1 MANITPRSRIGIGL
15 RLVGLPV
22 VFLTVMSLLACPAI
36 IPPAVHYYETRHAYV
51 ATVHLEVEAEEVYDA
66 VVTVAEEKASDGTIK
81 ITNKAPQILFLE
93 ATDGVQTVSVKVNKV
108 RTKQTNMVITA
119 NIPEKEG
126 VSKEFEKNREKEL
139 AARVMRQI
147 CQVLNQNC
155 TLVEQ

>member
-1 MANITPRSRIGIGL
+1 MRKDIYESKKGTGL

-22 VFLTVMSLLACPAI
+22 VFLLVMSLLACPII
-36 IPPAVHYYETRHAYV
+36 IPPAVHYYKTRDAYV
-51 ATVHLEVEAEEVYDA
+51 ATVTLKVEAEKVYNA

-93 ATDGVQTVSVKVNKV
+93 ATDGVQTVGVKVNKV
-108 RTKQTNMVITA
+108 RTRQTNMVITA

-126 VSKEFEKNREKEL
+126 MSKEFEKDREKEL
-139 AARVMRQI
+139 AARVMKNI

>member
-1 MANITPRSRIGIGL
+1 MAVCIPRNQIIL
-15 RLVGLPV
+15 RLVGLTA
-22 VFLTVMSLLACPAI
+22 VFLALMSLTACPVI
-36 IPPAVHYYETRHAYV
+36 IPPAVNYYKTRDAYV
-51 ATVHLEVEAEEVYDA
+51 ATVTLRVEAEKVYDA
-66 VVTVAEEKASDGTIK
+66 VVTVAEEKASDGKIE
-81 ITNKAPQILFLE
+81 ITNKAPQILYLE

-108 RTKQTNMVITA
+108 RTRQTNMVITA

-139 AARVMRQI
+139 AARTMKNI

>member
-1 MANITPRSRIGIGL
+1 MVVRIPRSRIKL
-15 RLVGLPV
+15 RLIGLPV
-22 VFLTVMSLLACPAI
+22 VFLTVMSLLACPII
-36 IPPAVHYYETRHAYV
+36 IPPAVNYYKTRDAYV
-51 ATVHLEVEAEEVYDA
+51 ATVTLKVAAEKVYNA

-108 RTKQTNMVITA
+108 RTRQTNMVITA
-119 NIPEKEG
+119 NIPDKEG

-139 AARVMRQI
+139 AARTMRNI

>member
-1 MANITPRSRIGIGL
+1 MRKEILESKKGIGL

-22 VFLTVMSLLACPAI
+22 VFLIVMSLLACPVI
-36 IPPAVHYYETRHAYV
+36 IPPAVNYYKTRDAYV
-51 ATVHLEVEAEEVYDA
+51 AIVTLKVEAEKVYNA
-66 VVTVAEEKASDGTIK
+66 VVSVAEEKASDGTIE

-108 RTKQTNMVITA
+108 RTRQTNMVITA
-119 NIPEKEG
+119 NIPDKEG

-139 AARVMRQI
+139 AARTMKNI

>member
-1 MANITPRSRIGIGL
+1 MVVRIPRNRIKL

-22 VFLTVMSLLACPAI
+22 VFLTVMSLLACPI
-36 IPPAVHYYETRHAYV
+36 IIAPAVHYYKTRDAYV
-51 ATVHLEVEAEEVYDA
+51 ATVTLKVEAEKVYNA

-108 RTKQTNMVITA
+108 HTRQTNMVITA
-119 NIPEKEG
+119 NIPDNEG
-126 VSKEFEKNREKEL
+126 VAEELEKSREKEL
-139 AARVMRQI
+139 AARAMRNI
-147 CQVLNQNC
+147 CQALNQNC

>member
-1 MANITPRSRIGIGL
+1 MRKEILETKKGIGL

-22 VFLTVMSLLACPAI
+22 VFLTVMSLLACPVI
-36 IPPAVHYYETRHAYV
+36 IPPAVNYYKTRDAYV
-51 ATVHLEVEAEEVYDA
+51 ATVTLRVNAEKVYDA
-66 VVTVAEEKASDGTIK
+66 VVTVAEEKASEGKIE

-108 RTKQTNMVITA
+108 RKRQTNMVITA
-119 NIPEKEG
+119 NIPDQEG
-126 VSKEFEKNREKEL
+126 VSEELEKNREKEL
-139 AARVMRQI
+139 AARTMTNI